1 MNNQELKEAL
11 LQRYPVAF
19 RGITYAYISAII
31 YRCIGGKI
39 EVSAE
44 LMDTTKNSVTIADSK
59 FITKEAGS
67 RESV

>member
-31 YRCIGGKI
+31 YRAVDGKI
-39 EVSAE
+39 KVTAE
-44 LMDTTKNSVTIADSK
+44 LMDATKNSVTIADPQ
-59 FITKEAGS
+59 FITKEADS
-67 RESV
+67 REPV